1 MEGGT
6 TKGQICGGGSEEMKP
21 MPTIAEIAVAE
32 AKKSERAEILS
43 MIYKMKLDG
52 KTDSEI
58 VAVLVTMLSK

>member
-1 MEGGT
+1 MEGGK
-6 TKGQICGGGSEEMKP
+6 TKGQICGGGSEEMKS
-21 MPTIAEIAVAE
+21 MPTIAEIAVLE
-32 AKKSERAEILS
+32 AKKFERAEILS